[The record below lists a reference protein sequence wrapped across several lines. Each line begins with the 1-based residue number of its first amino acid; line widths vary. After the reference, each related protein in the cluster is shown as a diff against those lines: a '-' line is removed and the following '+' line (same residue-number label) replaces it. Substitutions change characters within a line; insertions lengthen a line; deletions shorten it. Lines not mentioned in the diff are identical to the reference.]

1 MVFVTVLHRCC
12 LQILALFVCV
22 CVCLWAGFV
31 PITRLSPLRTQVP
44 FTVFFFWHGLQKPVL
59 CSWRGV
65 ASQSREAHVL
75 LLLLLFLRGAFVL
88 AGLGLAKGS
97 EENVKVVD
105 VRKNR
110 DVELG
115 GCLPRST
122 VSSYFLFKRK
132 GISHSL
138 VELLAVA
145 PYSLFL
151 YFCNYSVT
159 ASRKRWSHIFFF
171 LLIICL
177 LD

>member
-22 CVCLWAGFV
+22 CVCVYGQGLCLSQGWA
-31 PITRLSPLRTQVP
+31 PWEPKYLLR
-44 FTVFFFWHGLQKPVL
+44 FFWHGLQKPVL

-122 VSSYFLFKRK
+122 VSSYFLFRRK

-159 ASRKRWSHIFFF
+159 ASRKRWPHIFFF
-171 LLIICL
+171 F
-177 LD
+177 